1 MLSSWGLRDGLSQTW
16 MCHSQRPIS
25 LPTRSSQACS
35 LGESSLV
42 PAAEDPGLQFLGIGC
57 SLQLFFPRSWCQA
70 GSASAS
76 GGSPG
81 VLCRALLSSSRK
93 ADFMGAGRQ
102 LAYVS
107 FTPAVKKGMLVA
119 SRPTHRTSCS
129 RSCGR
134 AGTPLH
140 QCPASCP
147 MDPLTFSLFMLC
159 RDGRE
164 HPGAYKP

>member
-1 MLSSWGLRDGLSQTW
+1 MGTSGWPFSDLDVPLTAPHLSAHALL
-16 MCHSQRPIS
+16 
-25 LPTRSSQACS
+25 
-35 LGESSLV
+35 
-42 PAAEDPGLQFLGIGC
+42 PGLQLRGEQSGPC
-57 SLQLFFPRSWCQA
+57 CPRPRAPVSGNWLLSAAFFPRSWCQA